1 VNAEPVKI
9 LLVDDDED
17 DYIMTKDLLS
27 EVQGRKYYLEW
38 ETTYDGALELI
49 RTREYDIFLFDYR
62 LGERSGL
69 ELMREAISLDCKS
82 PIILMT
88 GQGDH
93 DVDIE
98 AMKAGAADYLYKGE
112 FNANLLERS
121 IRYAI
126 QHKRAEDRI
135 LRMAYFDN
143 LTSLPNRALFHDRL
157 KQALAHAERYEVN
170 SALMFI
176 DLDNFKRIN
185 DTLAHR
191 VGDLLLQGVAE
202 RLSRYIRT
210 SDTVA
215 RQKEIALTNT
225 VARLGGD
232 EFTVFLTEVKSMEN
246 VAKVAQRILNI
257 LSQPFQLDG
266 HEVFTTGSIGIAM
279 YPHDGTETDTLLKN
293 ADIAMYHAKEQGRN
307 NFQFYKKSMNE
318 TAFDRLSMENSL
330 RKAIERD
337 EFLLYYQPRL
347 DIRSGEVVALE
358 ALLRWQHPE
367 KGIIEPAD
375 FIPIAEESGLIIPI
389 GEWVLQSA
397 CAQNK
402 IWQES
407 DLHMRIAVSLNI
419 SGRQFTQ
426 ASLIHIIE
434 KVLADFSLDPRYL
447 ELEITESVIMQNAE
461 VTMRMLQKLKRMGVK
476 LSMDDFGT
484 GYSSFNYL
492 KQFPLDII
500 KIDRSFIQDVTK
512 NREDATIVKAIIAMA
527 QSLQLKV
534 IAEGVETEE
543 QLEFLRAQG
552 CNEMQGYLLSRPV
565 PPKEVEGF
573 FGDKKNILKSLCNV
587 TT

>member
-1 VNAEPVKI
+1 
-9 LLVDDDED
+9 
-17 DYIMTKDLLS
+17 
-27 EVQGRKYYLEW
+27 
-38 ETTYDGALELI
+38 
-49 RTREYDIFLFDYR
+49 
-62 LGERSGL
+62 
-69 ELMREAISLDCKS
+69 
-82 PIILMT
+82 
-88 GQGDH
+88 
-93 DVDIE
+93 
-98 AMKAGAADYLYKGE
+98 MKTGAADYLYKGE
-112 FNANLLERS
+112 INANLLDRS

-191 VGDLLLQGVAE
+191 VGDMLLQGVAE
-202 RLSRYIRT
+202 RLSRYVRT
-210 SDTVA
+210 SDTIA
-215 RQKEIALTNT
+215 RQKEIGITNT

-232 EFTVFLTEVKSMEN
+232 EFTVFLTEIMSMEN
-246 VAKVAQRILNI
+246 VAKVAQRILTI
-257 LSQPFQLDG
+257 LSQPFQLEG
-266 HEVFTTGSIGIAM
+266 HEVFTTGSIGIAI
-279 YPHDGTETDTLLKN
+279 YPYDGTETDTLLKN

-318 TAFDRLSMENSL
+318 TAFDRLTLENSL
-330 RKAIERD
+330 RRAIERD
-337 EFLLYYQPRL
+337 EFTLYYQPRM
-347 DIRSGEVVALE
+347 DIQSGDVIAME
-358 ALLRWQHPE
+358 ALLRWEHPE
-367 KGIIEPAD
+367 KGIIQPAD

-389 GEWVLQSA
+389 GEWVLKNA

-402 IWQES
+402 LWQES
-407 DLHMRIAVSLNI
+407 GLHTRISVSLNI
-419 SGRQFTQ
+419 SGRQFRQ
-426 ASLIHIIE
+426 AGLIQIIK
-434 KVLADFSLDPRYL
+434 KVLDDFSLDPRCL
-447 ELEITESVIMQNAE
+447 ELEITESVIMKNAE
-461 VTMRMLQKLKRMGVK
+461 LTMRMMKKLKKMGVK

-500 KIDRSFIQDVTK
+500 KIDRSFIQDVTE

-543 QLEFLRAQG
+543 QLEFLRQHG
-552 CNEMQGYLLSRPV
+552 CNEMQGFLLSRPV
-565 PPKEVEGF
+565 PPEEVVRF
-573 FGDKKNILKSLCNV
+573 FGDKKTSRNLY
-587 TT
+587 